1 MCWYGR
7 GSEPRRFEI
16 CGDQHGNMT
25 TSASRS
31 VEFSSKL
38 LQARIKE
45 LPDWRGETI
54 SRLRGLIKEA
64 LPRAVEE
71 VKWRKPSKPA
81 GVPVWYQEGIIFH
94 LEAFKD
100 DVRLTF
106 LKGASLND
114 PKGLFDPRI
123 GRNAMRAIL
132 IHKGDEID
140 NEGIKS
146 LLRAA
151 AALNAAS
158 ARATRRRLSG

>member
-1 MCWYGR
+1 V
-7 GSEPRRFEI
+7 
-16 CGDQHGNMT
+16 T
-25 TSASRS
+25 TSASQNAES
-31 VEFSSKL
+31 SSKPR
-38 LQARIKE
+38 QSGTKQ
-45 LPDWRGETI
+45 LPDWRGETV
-54 SRLRGLIKEA
+54 SRLRGLIKET
-64 LPRAVEE
+64 LPHAVEE

-81 GVPVWYQEGIIFH
+81 GVPVWYQDGIMFH

-106 LKGASLND
+106 LKGASLKD

-140 NEGIKS
+140 DEGIKS

-151 AALNAAS
+151 AALNATS
-158 ARATRRRLSG
+158 ARATR